1 MTVLKIA
8 AAAGALLLVTPSLL
22 PAQTNP
28 IGRAN
33 DRLGAIGPTEPS
45 KSSSSK
51 ESAGSTLTASQVKK
65 RLEKRGFEQ
74 VRQITAQKD
83 GGFTARAM
91 RDGRTMTVAVDKF
104 GKIAAK

>member
-1 MTVLKIA
+1 MTVLRIA
-8 AAAGALLLVTPSLL
+8 AVAGALLLVTPSLL

-28 IGRAN
+28 IGRTN
-33 DRLGAIGPTEPS
+33 DRLGAIEPS
-45 KSSSSK
+45 KSSASK
-51 ESAGSTLTASQVKK
+51 ESADSTLTESQVKK

-91 RDGRTMTVAVDKF
+91 RDGRTMTVVVDKF